1 MFQHFQHDNQIER
14 IIRPVKFV
22 KRFFRTADVRIKCL
36 SRLNTALI
44 EIAGFKDG
52 ARGQQP

>member
-1 MFQHFQHDNQIER
+1 MFQHFQHDDQIER

-52 ARGQQP
+52 ARGQKP